1 MTLILPDTKWEFHVM
16 IDFAIDSVA
25 SEGIQLSPRKI
36 TLTLPDTTWYLHVMI
51 DFAIVAV
58 LSEGIQPVPMVN
70 DVNITRHDMILT
82 RHNRLCHRRRT
93 RLMYACRCRT
103 QQWREHGIRRW
114 PVLWSLRRLPTCN
127 GIERLKILEVNL
139 SWGCRVVDMPAADI
153 PLSCCQSEMD
163 RCKNTQNV

>member
-1 MTLILPDTKWEFHVM
+1 MT
-16 IDFAIDSVA
+16 S
-25 SEGIQLSPRKI
+25 
-36 TLTLPDTTWYLHVMI
+36 TLPDTTWYLHVII
-51 DFAIVAV
+51 DFAIGAV
-58 LSEGIQPVPMVN
+58 PSEGIQPVPMVN

-82 RHNRLCHRRRT
+82 RHDRLCHRRRT

-153 PLSCCQSEMD
+153 PLSSASLKWTDAKTHKMFKRTRFTKTKD
-163 RCKNTQNV
+163 RMRIFDEVLFSKLRTIQQQKHH